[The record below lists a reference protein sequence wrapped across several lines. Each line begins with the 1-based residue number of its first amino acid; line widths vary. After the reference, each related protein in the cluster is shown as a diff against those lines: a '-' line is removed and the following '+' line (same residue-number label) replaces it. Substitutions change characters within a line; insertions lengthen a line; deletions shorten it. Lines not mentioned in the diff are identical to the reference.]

1 MELIATLLVLRVVAT
16 IATVG
21 AGGVGGVFIP
31 LATQGVLLGS
41 LVAGVL
47 GDPDSALFPTIG
59 LAAVLGA
66 AHRTPLAG
74 VMFVAETSSSVFVI
88 PALIAAAVS
97 QLVAADSSVLRGQAG
112 ERKGHLEARLDLP
125 LASTLRT
132 DGPTVAPDLSVNDF
146 VVLHVIGERERS
158 VPVID
163 GDRVVGLCSLD
174 EVATVAREEWDTT
187 PVSAI
192 ARTDVVPAGLT
203 WTLREAVGAMDRAGV
218 DLLPVCDDGGGF
230 VGVVSESEIVK
241 LCEILDETEH

>member
-1 MELIATLLVLRVVAT
+1 MAT

-97 QLVAADSSVLRGQAG
+97 QLVAADSSVLSGQAG

-132 DGPTVAPDLSVNDF
+132 DGPTVAPGHD
-146 VVLHVIGERERS
+146 RERLRRPARHRRTRACGARGRRGPGGGALLARRGRRRC
-158 VPVID
+158 PVRT
-163 GDRVVGLCSLD
+163 GTPRLVGQ
-174 EVATVAREEWDTT
+174 V
-187 PVSAI
+187 
-192 ARTDVVPAGLT
+192 ARTDVPPAGLT
-203 WTLREAVGAMDRAGV
+203 WTLREAVSAMDQAGV
-218 DLLPVCDDGGGF
+218 DLLAVCDDDGGVRGCR
-230 VGVVSESEIVK
+230 GRERDREA
-241 LCEILDETEH
+241 LRDPR